1 MPELNGEDAEKVET
15 VTKVVE
21 GLYQDNLGDHE
32 AVISHHERIAR
43 EYGLTNE
50 QWVSAL
56 RQAQQNIYDPGRREE
71 AKYYGES
78 AADPINAPVT
88 ASKEW
93 LQQEA
98 ERIREASELAV
109 PAAEA
114 DLAAAYWN
122 GRREGFN
129 SVREDVLAKYPDRA
143 NDLPEAI
150 QVDEILV
157 RQVQQ
162 EQTIDRSL
170 ATAR

>member
-1 MPELNGEDAEKVET
+1 MPELNGEDAEKVES

-21 GLYQDNLGDHE
+21 GLYQDNLGDHA
-32 AVISHHERIAR
+32 AVISQHERITR

-50 QWVSAL
+50 QWAVAL
-56 RQAQQNIYDPGRREE
+56 RQAQQNIHDPGGREE
-71 AKYYGES
+71 AKYYGQ
-78 AADPINAPVT
+78 AAP
-88 ASKEW
+88 SKEW

-98 ERIREASELAV
+98 ERIRQAADLVV

-114 DLAAAYWN
+114 GLAAAYWN
-122 GRREGFN
+122 GRRESFN
-129 SVREDVLAKYPDRA
+129 SAREDVLAKYPDRA